1 MKNSHGLLYMLVHLC
16 TRPDPNPKWSHRPQ
30 NLLAESCRVFIHKKA
45 SVIPRD
51 IYVCGRK
58 RGRTDIS
65 IRKYICVFD
74 PNPRRSQNFFL
85 KKVPRFL
92 ALYTRPDP
100 NPKWSYR
107 PQNLLSESD
116 RALFIIQTSV
126 IRSHRKCVCKFWYQS
141 QVIIMTS
148 KHPNKTKDI
157 RIFWS
162 RKWKF
167 FSGSRKSGTWRD
179 GRDPAGLQ

>member
-1 MKNSHGLLYMLVHLC
+1 MLLAEFKAPKNNSAGTPHWGCSITSGRRAPEIPCKTVTASWSSGFGTLQTFPKSTESAKTWLKSKTKGRSTFFCILSWSRLNLMKNSHGLLYMLVHLC

-74 PNPRRSQNFFL
+74 PNLRWPQNF
-85 KKVPRFL
+85 
-92 ALYTRPDP
+92 
-100 NPKWSYR
+100 
-107 PQNLLSESD
+107 
-116 RALFIIQTSV
+116 
-126 IRSHRKCVCKFWYQS
+126 
-141 QVIIMTS
+141 
-148 KHPNKTKDI
+148 
-157 RIFWS
+157 
-162 RKWKF
+162 
-167 FSGSRKSGTWRD
+167 
-179 GRDPAGLQ
+179 